1 MTSLPPNPSARPS
14 GSNDGPES
22 SLARQ
27 VFAALPPA
35 PPPSALAGRIAAA
48 VEYDHQQQRFSRRR
62 LWGAVASAAAVG
74 LVAVAISTLPWQNTH
89 APLVSDAAAQA
100 VFAQWDEDYL
110 ASQGESPGLIA
121 SASVPSDDWLGL
133 DAMPTPDP
141 LAPIVGF

>member
-1 MTSLPPNPSARPS
+1 MTALPPSPSAHPS
-14 GSNDGPES
+14 GANDGPES

-35 PPPSALAGRIAAA
+35 LPPSSLAERIATA
-48 VEYDHQQQRFSRRR
+48 VDHERQQQRFSRRR

-74 LVAVAISTLPWQNTH
+74 LVAVAVSTLPGPHSH

-100 VFAQWDEDYL
+100 VFAQWDAEYL
-110 ASQGESPGLIA
+110 ASQGESIGLIA

-141 LAPIVGF
+141 LEPIVGF